1 MDLKCFEEM
10 PFNPKP
16 QKITGSK
23 SKLFKKIVIL
33 NDQKTVHIHS
43 YRLHHSYSVRQS
55 LLSNRFCAD

>member
-23 SKLFKKIVIL
+23 SKLFKK
-33 NDQKTVHIHS
+33 NCNFKWPENST
-43 YRLHHSYSVRQS
+43 YP
-55 LLSNRFCAD
+55 LL